1 MSAQNSIISVKNS
14 AYSLEYPL
22 KKNIIIPQQENIP
35 KNTEYSRDL
44 LKNIMQKTFETSAI
58 SRTIAD
64 PSIIKRLVNE
74 YAHDPEFE
82 NVYGNPAD
90 LFTLKN
96 KLPYREKKLCI
107 PRRQFRLNLLHNIN
121 TTLSTGHLGKTKIRQ
136 RIQPYYYWK
145 ELRKSVQHYVKCCRI
160 YRQTKT
166 RNRKPYGLLQ
176 RIDPLD
182 TKWTTITMDFIA
194 PVPKTRQHNV

>member
-1 MSAQNSIISVKNS
+1 MDTLRAWRCYLHGRQFIIHTEHHPLRFPETQDHSSPRQVRW
-14 AYSLEYPL
+14 LERLVEFYFT
-22 KKNIIIPQQENIP
+22 IIPVKWKSKHAADALSTQLEDIP

-44 LKNIMQKTFETSAI
+44 LKNIMQKTFETNAI

-96 KLPYREKKLCI
+96 KLPYREGNLCI
-107 PRRQFRLNLLHNIN
+107 PRRQFRLNLLHDYH
-121 TTLSTGHLGKTKIRQ
+121 TTLSTRHLGKTKIRQ
-136 RIQPYYYWK
+136 RIQSYYYWK
-145 ELRKSVQHYVKCCRI
+145 ELRKSVQKLCEMLSHI
-160 YRQTKT
+160 SA
-166 RNRKPYGLLQ
+166 N
-176 RIDPLD
+176 
-182 TKWTTITMDFIA
+182 
-194 PVPKTRQHNV
+194 